1 MVPIEQKEVTMSAD
15 PDIAVQETIQKYHF
29 TSKSKPKEILDAAI
43 KEFGILEAGM
53 YAAEMRHILY
63 AHKYE

>member
-1 MVPIEQKEVTMSAD
+1 MSDD
-15 PDIAVQETIQKYHF
+15 PDQAIQETILKYHL
-29 TSKSKPKEILDAAI
+29 SPKSKPKEILDAAI
-43 KEFGILEAGM
+43 SEFGISEAGM

>member
-1 MVPIEQKEVTMSAD
+1 MSAD
-15 PDIAVQETIQKYHF
+15 PDLAVQETIRKYHL
-29 TSKSKPKEILDAAI
+29 TPKSKPKEILDAAI
-43 KEFGILEAGM
+43 NEFVLSEAGM

>member
-1 MVPIEQKEVTMSAD
+1 MAPIELPD
-15 PDIAVQETIQKYHF
+15 PDIAVQETILKHHL
-29 TSKSKPKEILDAAI
+29 TPKSKPREILDAAI
-43 KEFGILEAGM
+43 NEFGILEAGM

>member
-1 MVPIEQKEVTMSAD
+1 MAPIELPD
-15 PDIAVQETIQKYHF
+15 PDIAVQETILKHRL
-29 TSKSKPKEILDAAI
+29 TPKSKPKEILDAAI

-53 YAAEMRHILY
+53 YAAEMRQILY